1 MQKEKSI
8 PISESGQIIFSGK
21 KLTEDQQLMLLKLLQ
36 NDPTCTTS
44 ELLERAEQSGID
56 IRITPRHINRIR
68 SRWGYSRPKGR
79 PAGKKDIDNSNKELF
94 EIKTDLS
101 SVGVHLF
108 AEWMENK
115 KRFSD
120 VLVILKQAI
129 EAWRA
134 DNPDASFPL
143 LNHSDETLM
152 LRFKALF
159 YAPLLGIGKLTEF
172 DYKEHTLKTVIG
184 RTYQSS
190 TLTQYLG
197 ELERINAGKMLVN
210 ILRPSESGRFCYID
224 GHMIAFWSTVSMHKG
239 KITMLG
245 RIMGGSQAV
254 VAHDENSQALYVEYH
269 APDMRMPNM
278 IFEYCRHIADAVGI
292 DMFVIDREVNS
303 ESIGIAF
310 EENGWGLLC
319 MLDNNQ
325 YKDLS
330 DWDYEFEGKLENG
343 NEVYAGSWKDQDK
356 RKKDPRHFVIVKKND
371 RLLPYWGTSK
381 IKETVPPPDWPK
393 TYSERTEIQENA
405 FKRMK
410 CHAALG
416 VNYGIKKIWGPDRH
430 QARARKKSEESA
442 ESIRGRAIKK
452 EEKVI
457 QQKVKVKES
466 EENGHG
472 KRLEQRQKNLTVLE
486 KELKEIKKKEEKV
499 ENDMKKLGP
508 AKERA
513 DRDFRKQLI
522 MTIRTLFLENSLLA
536 FFAIWLGNSGIKI
549 GIDHLITM
557 LFDRKGAYMET
568 SVEIFYIIDDKG
580 LSAGYREILKK
591 LADGFN
597 EMKLERQSK
606 PIHVK
611 IRGDT

>member
-79 PAGKKDIDNSNKELF
+79 PAGKKDIDNSNSNKELF

-108 AEWMENK
+108 AEQIENK

-197 ELERINAGKMLVN
+197 NL
-210 ILRPSESGRFCYID
+210 SGLMPVKC
-224 GHMIAFWSTVSMHKG
+224 WSISFDP
-239 KITMLG
+239 L
-245 RIMGGSQAV
+245 
-254 VAHDENSQALYVEYH
+254 N
-269 APDMRMPNM
+269 P
-278 IFEYCRHIADAVGI
+278 
-292 DMFVIDREVNS
+292 
-303 ESIGIAF
+303 
-310 EENGWGLLC
+310 
-319 MLDNNQ
+319 
-325 YKDLS
+325 
-330 DWDYEFEGKLENG
+330 EGF
-343 NEVYAGSWKDQDK
+343 A
-356 RKKDPRHFVIVKKND
+356 
-371 RLLPYWGTSK
+371 T
-381 IKETVPPPDWPK
+381 
-393 TYSERTEIQENA
+393 
-405 FKRMK
+405 
-410 CHAALG
+410 
-416 VNYGIKKIWGPDRH
+416 
-430 QARARKKSEESA
+430 
-442 ESIRGRAIKK
+442 
-452 EEKVI
+452 
-457 QQKVKVKES
+457 
-466 EENGHG
+466 
-472 KRLEQRQKNLTVLE
+472 LTV
-486 KELKEIKKKEEKV
+486 I
-499 ENDMKKLGP
+499 
-508 AKERA
+508 
-513 DRDFRKQLI
+513 
-522 MTIRTLFLENSLLA
+522 
-536 FFAIWLGNSGIKI
+536 
-549 GIDHLITM
+549 
-557 LFDRKGAYMET
+557 
-568 SVEIFYIIDDKG
+568 
-580 LSAGYREILKK
+580 
-591 LADGFN
+591 
-597 EMKLERQSK
+597 
-606 PIHVK
+606 
-611 IRGDT
+611 